1 MKKPVMAV
9 LLFAVLA
16 FTISAQVPPQQP
28 QPKPEDLAKNLVLVE
43 KAQSVPDFMK
53 AGFESITA
61 KDSIAMLGYLA
72 SDLLEG
78 RETGTRGYQLAADYA
93 ASLFALWKLKPAG
106 DLPSRGFGRRMM
118 GGPAP
123 QSANPPE
130 KTYLQ
135 DFALQETSE
144 SSSQMAYEV
153 HKGETVKTQ
162 PFLPGIDYSSM
173 FSTGESMKAPVVFVG
188 YGLQEKSKTFE
199 FDEFKNLDVKGK
211 IVIVISEA
219 PGRDNPES
227 PFQKNKE
234 LKDKYFPQAP
244 AGPPMMMGGGQRF
257 NKILEIAKL
266 GPAAILQVQNGA
278 KDADFFK
285 SQLAPKHIN
294 DDRPINTRPRRRLT
308 VPGAAPMP
316 FERSS
321 VITITHEMADA
332 LLEPTGT
339 TLADLQKKIDTTSK
353 PASMAIPGATLTIST
368 TVKSQFVR
376 GTNVVGYIEGS
387 DPKLKD
393 EYVVIGAHLD
403 HLGAFDQY
411 VYNGADD
418 NGSGSVGVMNA
429 ALAMATNPQKPK
441 RTVVFCLWSGEE
453 EGLLGSRYY
462 TMNPEFPIAKT
473 VAYLNLDMISRP
485 YTEQTMASAARMF
498 NFPGGQDLMK
508 KVKPANFLTV
518 SFTSASGINDIV
530 RTVDQYIGL
539 DIFLREASGQERGGG
554 GSDHSS
560 FGAVKVPYFY
570 AMAAM
575 TDDYHQTSDSVDKVS
590 GDLIAKISQLTYAT
604 AYLLADK

>member
-1 MKKPVMAV
+1 MKKPALAV
-9 LLFAVLA
+9 VLFALLT
-16 FTISAQVPPQQP
+16 FTISAQVAQQP

-43 KAQSVPDFMK
+43 KVQPVPDVMK

-61 KDSIAMLGYLA
+61 KDSIAMLSYLA

-106 DLPSRGFGRRMM
+106 DLPARGFGRRMM
-118 GGPAP
+118 GAPSP
-123 QSANPPE
+123 QSATPPE

-144 SSSQMAYEV
+144 SSSQMAFVV
-153 HKGETVKTQ
+153 HKGDTVKTH

-173 FSTGESMKAPVVFVG
+173 FSTGESLTAPVVFVG
-188 YGLQEKSKTFE
+188 YGIQEKSIA
-199 FDEFKNLDVKGK
+199 FDEFKMLDVKGK
-211 IVIVISEA
+211 IVLVISEA
-219 PGRDNPES
+219 PGRDNPNS

-244 AGPPMMMGGGQRF
+244 AGPPMMMMGGQRF
-257 NKILEIAKL
+257 NKIQEIAKL
-266 GPAAILQVQNGA
+266 GPAAILQVQNVGN
-278 KDADFFK
+278 DADFFK
-285 SQLAPKHIN
+285 AQLAPKHIY

-321 VITITHEMADA
+321 VISITHEMADA
-332 LLEPTGT
+332 LLEPTSQK
-339 TLADLQKKIDTTSK
+339 LADLQKKIETTGK
-353 PASMAIPGATLTIST
+353 PASMIIPGATLTIT
-368 TVKSQFVR
+368 TTLKSQFVR

-393 EYVVIGAHLD
+393 EVVIIGAHLD
-403 HLGAFDQY
+403 HLGAFDSY

-429 ALAMATNPQKPK
+429 ALAFATNPQKPK

-498 NFPGGQDLMK
+498 NFPGGQDLLK

-518 SFTSASGINDIV
+518 SFTTAGGLGDIA
-530 RTVDQYIGL
+530 RAVDQYVGL
-539 DIFLREASGQERGGG
+539 DIFLREATGQERGGG
-554 GSDHSS
+554 GSDHAS

-575 TDDYHQTSDSVDKVS
+575 TDDYHQTSDSVDRVS
-590 GDLIAKISQLTYAT
+590 GDLIAKVSQLTYAV
-604 AYLLADK
+604 AFMAANK

>member
-1 MKKPVMAV
+1 MKKPVLAV
-9 LLFAVLA
+9 LLAAVL
-16 FTISAQVPPQQP
+16 TLSISAQVPPQP

-43 KAQSVPDFMK
+43 KPQPVPDIMK

-123 QSANPPE
+123 QSATPPE

-144 SSSQMAYEV
+144 SSSQMAFEV
-153 HKGETVKTQ
+153 HKGDTVKTH

-173 FSTGESMKAPVVFVG
+173 FSTGETMTAPVVFVG
-188 YGLQEKSKTFE
+188 YGIQEKSIAFDDFKT
-199 FDEFKNLDVKGK
+199 LDVKGK
-211 IVIVISEA
+211 IVLVISEA
-219 PGRDNPES
+219 PGRDNPDS
-227 PFQKNKE
+227 PFQKTKE
-234 LKDKYFPQAP
+234 LKDKYFPQMP
-244 AGPPMMMGGGQRF
+244 TGMPMMMMGGPRF
-257 NKILEIAKL
+257 NKIQEIAKL
-266 GPAAILQVQNGA
+266 GPAAILQVQNGG
-278 KDADFFK
+278 KDSDFFR

-332 LLEPTGT
+332 LLEPTGM
-339 TLADLQKKIDTTSK
+339 TLADLQKKIDATFK
-353 PASMAIPGATLTIST
+353 PASMAVPGAKLTIST

-403 HLGAFDQY
+403 HLGTFDQY

-418 NGSGSVGVMNA
+418 NGSGSVGVLNA
-429 ALAMATNPQKPK
+429 ALAFATNPQKPK
-441 RTVVFCLWSGEE
+441 RTVVFCLWTGEE

-473 VAYLNLDMISRP
+473 VTYLNLDMISRP
-485 YTEQTMASAARMF
+485 YTEQTIAAAARMF

-508 KVKPANFLTV
+508 KVHPANFLTV
-518 SFTSASGINDIV
+518 SFTGASGINDFV
-530 RTVDQYIGL
+530 RAVDQYVGL
-539 DIFLREASGQERGGG
+539 DIFMREAGQERGGG

-590 GDLIAKISQLTYAT
+590 GDLIAKISQLTYAV
-604 AYLLADK
+604 AYLAANK

>member
-1 MKKPVMAV
+1 MKKPALAV
-9 LLFAVLA
+9 VLFALLT
-16 FTISAQVPPQQP
+16 FTISAQVAQQP

-43 KAQSVPDFMK
+43 KVQPVPDVMK

-61 KDSIAMLGYLA
+61 KDSIAMLSYLA

-106 DLPSRGFGRRMM
+106 DLPARGFGRRMM
-118 GGPAP
+118 GAPSP
-123 QSANPPE
+123 QSATPPE

-144 SSSQMAYEV
+144 SSSQMAFVV
-153 HKGETVKTQ
+153 HKGDTVKTR

-173 FSTGESMKAPVVFVG
+173 FSTGESLTAPVVFVG
-188 YGLQEKSKTFE
+188 YGIQEKSIA
-199 FDEFKNLDVKGK
+199 FDEFKMLDVKGK
-211 IVIVISEA
+211 IVLVISEA
-219 PGRDNPES
+219 PGRDNPNS

-244 AGPPMMMGGGQRF
+244 AGPPMMMMGGQRF
-257 NKILEIAKL
+257 NKIQEIAKL
-266 GPAAILQVQNGA
+266 GPAAILQVQNVGN
-278 KDADFFK
+278 DADFFK
-285 SQLAPKHIN
+285 AQLAPKHIY

-321 VITITHEMADA
+321 VISITHEMADA
-332 LLEPTGT
+332 LLEPTSQK
-339 TLADLQKKIDTTSK
+339 LADLQKKIETSGK
-353 PASMAIPGATLTIST
+353 PASMIIPGATLTIT
-368 TVKSQFVR
+368 TTLKSQFVR

-393 EYVVIGAHLD
+393 EVVIIGAHLD
-403 HLGAFDQY
+403 HLGAFDSY

-429 ALAMATNPQKPK
+429 ALAFATNPQKPK

-498 NFPGGQDLMK
+498 NFPGGQDLLK

-518 SFTSASGINDIV
+518 SFTTAGGLGDIA
-530 RTVDQYIGL
+530 RAVDQYVGL
-539 DIFLREASGQERGGG
+539 DIFLREATGQERGGG
-554 GSDHSS
+554 GSDHAS

-575 TDDYHQTSDSVDKVS
+575 TDDYHQTSDSVDRVS
-590 GDLIAKISQLTYAT
+590 GDLIAKVSQLTYAV
-604 AYLLADK
+604 AFMAANK

>member
-1 MKKPVMAV
+1 MKKPVLAV
-9 LLFAVLA
+9 LLALVL
-16 FTISAQVPPQQP
+16 TLSISAQVPPQP

-43 KAQSVPDFMK
+43 KPQTVPDVMK

-118 GGPAP
+118 GAPAP
-123 QSANPPE
+123 QSATPPE

-144 SSSQMAYEV
+144 SSSQMAFQV
-153 HKGETVKTQ
+153 HKGDTVKTH
-162 PFLPGIDYSSM
+162 PFLPGVDYSSM
-173 FSTGESMKAPVVFVG
+173 FSTGESLTAPVVFVG
-188 YGLQEKSKTFE
+188 YGIQEKSIAFDDFKT
-199 FDEFKNLDVKGK
+199 LDVKGK
-211 IVIVISEA
+211 IVLVISEA
-219 PGRDNPES
+219 PGRDNPDS

-234 LKDKYFPQAP
+234 LKDKYFPQMP
-244 AGPPMMMGGGQRF
+244 AGMPMMMMGGPRF
-257 NKILEIAKL
+257 NKIQEIAKL
-266 GPAAILQVQNGA
+266 GPAAILQVQNGG
-278 KDADFFK
+278 KDSDFFR

-339 TLADLQKKIDTTSK
+339 TLADLQKKIDTTFK
-353 PASMAIPGATLTIST
+353 PASMAVPGATLTIST

-376 GTNVVGYIEGS
+376 GTNVIGYIEGS

-393 EYVVIGAHLD
+393 EYVIIGAHLD

-418 NGSGSVGVMNA
+418 NGSGSVGVLNA
-429 ALAMATNPQKPK
+429 ALAFATNPQKPK
-441 RTVVFCLWSGEE
+441 RTVVFCLWTGEE

-473 VAYLNLDMISRP
+473 VTYLNLDMISRP
-485 YTEQTMASAARMF
+485 YTEQTMATAARMF

-508 KVKPANFLTV
+508 KVHPANFLTV
-518 SFTSASGINDIV
+518 SFTTAGGINDIV
-530 RTVDQYIGL
+530 RAVDQYVGL
-539 DIFLREASGQERGGG
+539 DIFMREAGQERGGG
-554 GSDHSS
+554 GSDHAS

-590 GDLIAKISQLTYAT
+590 GDLIAKVSQLTYAV
-604 AYLLADK
+604 AYLAADK

>member
-1 MKKPVMAV
+1 MKKPALAV
-9 LLFAVLA
+9 VLFALLT
-16 FTISAQVPPQQP
+16 FTISAQVAQQP

-43 KAQSVPDFMK
+43 KVQPVPDVMK

-61 KDSIAMLGYLA
+61 KDSIAMLSYLA

-106 DLPSRGFGRRMM
+106 DLPARGFGRRMM
-118 GGPAP
+118 GAPSP
-123 QSANPPE
+123 QSATPPE

-144 SSSQMAYEV
+144 SSSQMAFVV
-153 HKGETVKTQ
+153 HKGDTVKTR

-173 FSTGESMKAPVVFVG
+173 FSTGESLTAPVVFVG
-188 YGLQEKSKTFE
+188 YGIQEKSIA
-199 FDEFKNLDVKGK
+199 FDEFKMLDVKGK
-211 IVIVISEA
+211 IVLVISEA
-219 PGRDNPES
+219 PGRDNPNS

-244 AGPPMMMGGGQRF
+244 AGPPMMMMGGQRF
-257 NKILEIAKL
+257 NKIQEIAKL
-266 GPAAILQVQNGA
+266 GPAAILQVQNVGN
-278 KDADFFK
+278 DADFFK
-285 SQLAPKHIN
+285 AQLAPKHIY

-321 VITITHEMADA
+321 VISITREMADA
-332 LLEPTGT
+332 LLEPTSQK
-339 TLADLQKKIDTTSK
+339 LADLQKKIETTGK
-353 PASMAIPGATLTIST
+353 PASMIIPGATLTIT
-368 TVKSQFVR
+368 TTLKSQFVR

-393 EYVVIGAHLD
+393 EVVIIGAHLD
-403 HLGAFDQY
+403 HLGAFDSY

-429 ALAMATNPQKPK
+429 ALAFATNPQKPK

-498 NFPGGQDLMK
+498 NFPGGQDLLK

-518 SFTSASGINDIV
+518 SFTTAGGLGDIA
-530 RTVDQYIGL
+530 RAVDQYVGL
-539 DIFLREASGQERGGG
+539 DIFLREATGQERGGG
-554 GSDHSS
+554 GSDHAS

-575 TDDYHQTSDSVDKVS
+575 TDDYHQTSDSVDRVS
-590 GDLIAKISQLTYAT
+590 GDLIAKVSQLTYAV
-604 AYLLADK
+604 AFMAANK

>member
-1 MKKPVMAV
+1 MKKPALAV
-9 LLFAVLA
+9 LLVALLSFS
-16 FTISAQVPPQQP
+16 INAQVAQQP

-43 KAQSVPDFMK
+43 KAQPVPDVMK

-61 KDSIAMLGYLA
+61 KDSIAMLSYLA

-118 GGPAP
+118 GAPAP
-123 QSANPPE
+123 QAATPSE

-144 SSSQMAYEV
+144 SSSQMAFEV
-153 HKGETVKTQ
+153 HKGDTVKTH

-173 FSTGESMKAPVVFVG
+173 FSTGETITAPVVFAG
-188 YGLQEKSKTFE
+188 YGIQEKSIG
-199 FDEFKNLDVKGK
+199 FDDFKMLDVKGK
-211 IVIVISEA
+211 IVLVISEA

-244 AGPPMMMGGGQRF
+244 AGPPMMMGGPRF
-257 NKILEIAKL
+257 NKIQEIAKL
-266 GPAAILQVQNGA
+266 GPAAILQVQNMG

-285 SQLAPKHIN
+285 NQLPAKHIN

-321 VITITHEMADA
+321 VITITQEMADA
-332 LLEPTGT
+332 LLEPTGQK
-339 TLADLQKKIDTTSK
+339 LEDLQKKIETTGK
-353 PASMAIPGATLTIST
+353 PASMAIPGATLKIST

-376 GTNVVGYIEGS
+376 GTNVIGYIEGS

-393 EYVVIGAHLD
+393 EFVIVGAHLD
-403 HLGAFDQY
+403 HLGAFDSY

-429 ALAMATNPQKPK
+429 ALALATNPQKPK
-441 RTVVFCLWSGEE
+441 RTVVFCLWTGEE

-462 TMNPEFPIAKT
+462 TMNPEFPIGKT
-473 VAYLNLDMISRP
+473 VAYLNMDMISRP
-485 YTEQTMASAARMF
+485 YTEQTMAAAARMF

-518 SFTSASGINDIV
+518 SFTTAGGFGDIV
-530 RTVDQYIGL
+530 RAVDQYVGL
-539 DIFLREASGQERGGG
+539 DLFLRESTGQERGGG

-560 FGAVKVPYFY
+560 FGAVKVPWFY
-570 AMAAM
+570 TMAAM

-590 GDLIAKISQLTYAT
+590 GDLIAKVSQLTYAT
-604 AYLLADK
+604 AYILADK

>member
-1 MKKPVMAV
+1 MKKPALAV
-9 LLFAVLA
+9 LLVGFLMLSL
-16 FTISAQVPPQQP
+16 SAQAPQQQP
-28 QPKPEDLAKNLVLVE
+28 QPKPEDLAKNLILVE
-43 KAQSVPDFMK
+43 KAQAVPDAMK
-53 AGFESITA
+53 AGFEAITA
-61 KDSIAMLGYLA
+61 KTSIAMLSYLS

-106 DLPSRGFGRRMM
+106 DLPARIFVRRMT
-118 GGPAP
+118 GAPPP
-123 QSANPPE
+123 QSATPPE
-130 KTYLQ
+130 RTYLQ
-135 DFALQETSE
+135 DFALQETVE
-144 SSSQMAYEV
+144 SSSEMAYEV
-153 HKGETVKTQ
+153 HKGEMVKTK
-162 PFLPGIDYSSM
+162 PFHPGVDYANV
-173 FSTGESMKAPVVFVG
+173 FSTGDTLKAPVVFVG
-188 YGLQEKSKTFE
+188 YGLQEKSIAW
-199 FDEFKNLDVKGK
+199 DDFKNLDVKGK
-211 IVIVISEA
+211 IVLVLSDA

-244 AGPPMMMGGGQRF
+244 AGPPMMMGGPQRF
-257 NKILEIAKL
+257 NKITEIAKL
-266 GPAAILQVQNGA
+266 GPAAILQVPTTTL
-278 KDADFFK
+278 DADFFK
-285 SQLAPKHIN
+285 NQLAPKHIN
-294 DDRPINTRPRRRLT
+294 DDRPINTNPRRRLT

-332 LLEPTGT
+332 LLEPAGT
-339 TLADLQKKIDTTSK
+339 TLADLQKKIDTTFK
-353 PASMAIPGATLTIST
+353 PASMAIPGATLTVAT
-368 TVKSQFVR
+368 TLKTRFVR

-429 ALAMATNPQKPK
+429 ALGMAMNPQKPK

-498 NFPGGQDLMK
+498 NFPGGQDLIK

-575 TDDYHQTSDSVDKVS
+575 TEDYHQTSDSVDKVS
-590 GDLIAKISQLTYAT
+590 GDLIAKVSQLTYAT
-604 AYLLADK
+604 AYMLADR

>member
-1 MKKPVMAV
+1 MKKPVLAV
-9 LLFAVLA
+9 LLVGFL
-16 FTISAQVPPQQP
+16 TLSLSSQVPPQP

-43 KAQSVPDFMK
+43 KAQSAPDFMK

-61 KDSIAMLGYLA
+61 KNSIAMLSYLA

-78 RETGTRGYQLAADYA
+78 RETGTRGYQLAAEYA
-93 ASLFALWKLKPAG
+93 ASLFALWQLKPAG
-106 DLPSRGFGRRMM
+106 DLPARNFGRRMM
-118 GGPAP
+118 GAPAP

-135 DFALQETSE
+135 DFALQETVE

-153 HKGETVKTQ
+153 HKGDLVKTH
-162 PFLPGIDYSSM
+162 PFLPGVDYSSM
-173 FSTGESMKAPVVFVG
+173 FSTGETLKAPVIFVG
-188 YGLQEKSKTFE
+188 YGIQEKSVA

-211 IVIVISEA
+211 IVLVISEA
-219 PGRDNPES
+219 PGRDNPDS
-227 PFQKNKE
+227 PFQKTKD
-234 LKDKYFPQAP
+234 LKDKYFPQMP
-244 AGPPMMMGGGQRF
+244 TGMPMMMMMGGQRF
-257 NKILEIAKL
+257 NKITEIAKL
-266 GPAAILQVQNGA
+266 GPAAILQVQNGG
-278 KDADFFK
+278 KDVDFFK

-332 LLEPTGT
+332 LLEPTGM
-339 TLADLQKKIDTTSK
+339 TLADLQKRIDTTFK
-353 PASMAIPGATLTIST
+353 PASMAIPGAALTIAT

-376 GTNVVGYIEGS
+376 GTNVIGYIEGS

-393 EYVVIGAHLD
+393 EYVIIGAHLD

-418 NGSGSVGVMNA
+418 NGSGSVGVLNA
-429 ALAMATNPQKPK
+429 ARAFAMNPERPK
-441 RTVVFCLWSGEE
+441 RSVVFCLWTGEE

-462 TMNPEFPIAKT
+462 TMNPEFPVAKT
-473 VAYLNLDMISRP
+473 VDYLNLDMISRP
-485 YTEQTMASAARMF
+485 YTEQTMAAASRMF
-498 NFPGGQDLMK
+498 NFPGGQDLIK
-508 KVKPANFLTV
+508 KVHPANFLTV
-518 SFTSASGINDIV
+518 SFTTASGINDIV
-530 RTVDQYIGL
+530 RSVDQYIGL
-539 DIFLREASGQERGGG
+539 DIFMREAGTQERGGG
-554 GSDHSS
+554 GSDHAS

-590 GDLIAKISQLTYAT
+590 GDLIAKVSQLTYAT
-604 AYLLADK
+604 AYLLANR

>member
-1 MKKPVMAV
+1 MKKPVLAV
-9 LLFAVLA
+9 LLAAVL
-16 FTISAQVPPQQP
+16 TLSISAQVPPQP

-43 KAQSVPDFMK
+43 KPQPVPDIMK

-123 QSANPPE
+123 QSATPPE

-144 SSSQMAYEV
+144 SSSQMAFEV
-153 HKGETVKTQ
+153 HKGDNVKTH
-162 PFLPGIDYSSM
+162 PFLPGVDYSSM
-173 FSTGESMKAPVVFVG
+173 FSTGESMTAPVVFVG
-188 YGLQEKSKTFE
+188 YGIQEKSIA
-199 FDEFKNLDVKGK
+199 FDDFKNLDVKGK
-211 IVIVISEA
+211 IVLVISEA
-219 PGRDNPES
+219 PGRDNPDS

-234 LKDKYFPQAP
+234 LKDKYFPQMP
-244 AGPPMMMGGGQRF
+244 AGMPMMMMGGPRF
-257 NKILEIAKL
+257 NKIQEIAKL
-266 GPAAILQVQNGA
+266 GPAAILQVQNGG
-278 KDADFFK
+278 KDSDFFR
-285 SQLAPKHIN
+285 SQLVPKHIN

-332 LLEPTGT
+332 LLEPTGM
-339 TLADLQKKIDTTSK
+339 TLADLQKKIDATFK
-353 PASMAIPGATLTIST
+353 PASMAVPGAKLTIST

-376 GTNVVGYIEGS
+376 GTNVIGYIEGS

-393 EYVVIGAHLD
+393 EYVIIGAHLD
-403 HLGAFDQY
+403 HLGTFDQY

-418 NGSGSVGVMNA
+418 NGSGSVGVLNA
-429 ALAMATNPQKPK
+429 ALAFATNPQKPK
-441 RTVVFCLWSGEE
+441 RTVVFCLWTGEE

-473 VAYLNLDMISRP
+473 VTYLNLDMISRP
-485 YTEQTMASAARMF
+485 YTEQTMTAAARMF

-508 KVKPANFLTV
+508 KVHPANFLTV
-518 SFTSASGINDIV
+518 SFTGASGINDFV
-530 RTVDQYIGL
+530 RAVDQYVGL
-539 DIFLREASGQERGGG
+539 DIFMREAGQERGGG

-590 GDLIAKISQLTYAT
+590 GDLIAKISQLTYAV
-604 AYLLADK
+604 AYLAADK